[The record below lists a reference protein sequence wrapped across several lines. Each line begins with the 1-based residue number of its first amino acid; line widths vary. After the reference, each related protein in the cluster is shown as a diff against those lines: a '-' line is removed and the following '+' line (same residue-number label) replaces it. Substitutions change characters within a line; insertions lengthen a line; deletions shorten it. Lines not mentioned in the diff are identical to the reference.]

1 MAVHDDQ
8 WSNSP
13 MVVDEELH
21 LKQAEALL
29 AIPDKICDRRSTV
42 SGEFEF
48 LGKKD
53 FWRRIWEPDPGKSVG
68 KWFWD
73 FFSLFFLILF
83 DDLFMLESLGMNF
96 TKNPVSQDRE
106 VFSRRYEV
114 KWLRCEEKTWVSKQI
129 LTSMGCWVAV
139 KDGFLLDINNR
150 TIKLLFILRE
160 SSKLSWKCM
169 VLFEG
174 FATLN

>member
-1 MAVHDDQ
+1 MSWLFMMINGPIVQWLSMKSCAWNRRRPYLPYRTKFVIVVPPLVVNLSSLARRTFGAESGSQIREKRWQMILIFCPNFTHSFRWFVH
-8 WSNSP
+8 
-13 MVVDEELH
+13 
-21 LKQAEALL
+21 
-29 AIPDKICDRRSTV
+29 
-42 SGEFEF
+42 
-48 LGKKD
+48 
-53 FWRRIWEPDPGKSVG
+53 VG
-68 KWFWD
+68 KLRDEFHEK
-73 FFSLFFLILF
+73 SRKPRPP
-83 DDLFMLESLGMNF
+83 S
-96 TKNPVSQDRE
+96 V
-106 VFSRRYEV
+106 SRRYEV

-150 TIKLLFILRE
+150 IIKLLFILRE